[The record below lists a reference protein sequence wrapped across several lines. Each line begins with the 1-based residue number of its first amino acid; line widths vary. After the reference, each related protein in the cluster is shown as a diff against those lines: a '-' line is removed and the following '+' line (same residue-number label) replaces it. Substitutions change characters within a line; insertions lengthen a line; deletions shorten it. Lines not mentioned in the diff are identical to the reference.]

1 MLKKILVPEVDLE
14 GFPAL
19 DKQGFEI
26 IAIREVR
33 FRNHPS
39 GVGDLLSELS
49 HEVLVKG
56 NPGPALVQT
65 RDRVQAGDYWEVEGG
80 VFRLIQQNSTA
91 IHQAHMTA
99 RIGEGHRGPF
109 SDVH

>member
-1 MLKKILVPEVDLE
+1 MLRKILMPEVDLQ
-14 GFPAL
+14 GLTAL

-39 GVGDLLSELS
+39 GVGDLLSELP

-65 RDRVQAGDYWEVEGG
+65 RGRAQAGDYREVEGG
-80 VFRLIQQNSTA
+80 VFWLIQQNSIA

-99 RIGEGHRGPF
+99 RIGE
-109 SDVH
+109 